1 MLGRI
6 RRRLEGEG
14 GITLVEMLIAIIVLG
29 LILTGLATTLMASL
43 VSLHS
48 DELRVRSTQLANQV
62 VEDLQAAP
70 WDQVGFYEDDTGYQ
84 AEFDGQDTVTLGS
97 ERNGNAGPVPQRL
110 IERSDVEYTVT
121 TNITWVEGSGE
132 GEARMKAFDV
142 HLAWEERG
150 SPRNHSVRAVR
161 SPTPSE
167 VAVDEDDE
175 PDEFMITSFSVNP
188 RPVPLQSPDNTAG
201 EIKVRLRTSQ
211 PADHVVQPTLAIEGA
226 GGAVDVTWG
235 SFEEDDSVDDAP
247 DGTAWTLTI
256 PPGEGQFEPGAYE
269 FIAEAASAT
278 ESDQAV
284 ETVWFVYPSD
294 ENMEI
299 QEPTF
304 EPGPFCRP
312 HGNPKSTHFAVTV
325 RFEVIG
331 ASGADS
337 AKLQFEETGQEFDA
351 DFVGLTDD
359 ERAIFEATVPGGT
372 EIEKSQAHLVLHAY
386 RQIDSQEA
394 TLAYAAEV
402 ESFNHEESCSGSE
415 P

>member
-1 MLGRI
+1 MLSRI
-6 RRRLEGEG
+6 RRRLAGDA
-14 GITLVEMLIAIIVLG
+14 GISLVEMLIAIIVLG

-48 DELRVRSTQLANQV
+48 DELRVRSSQLANQV

-70 WDQVGFYEDDTGYQ
+70 WHQVGFYEDDTGYQ
-84 AEFDGQDTVTLGS
+84 AEFDGEDTVTLGS
-97 ERNGNAGPVPQRL
+97 ERNGDPGPVPQRF

-121 TNITWVEGSGE
+121 TNITWVEVSGE

-142 HLAWEERG
+142 HLGWEERG
-150 SPRNHSVRAVR
+150 SPRSHSVRAVR
-161 SPTPSE
+161 SPTPNE
-167 VAVDEDDE
+167 VAVDEEDE
-175 PDEFMITSFSVNP
+175 PDQFEITSFSVNP
-188 RPVPLQSPDNTAG
+188 RPVPLQPPDNTAG

-211 PADHVVQPTLAIEGA
+211 PADSVVKPTLVIEGDD
-226 GGAVDVTWG
+226 GEVSETWG
-235 SFEEDDSVDDAP
+235 SFEEDDSVEDAP
-247 DGTAWTLTI
+247 EGTAWTLTI
-256 PPGEGQFEPGAYE
+256 PPGDGQFTPGAYE

-312 HGNPKSTHFAVTV
+312 NGGHKSTHFPVHV
-325 RFEVIG
+325 EFEVEG

-337 AKLQFEETGQEFDA
+337 AKLLFEESGQEFSA
-351 DFVGLTDD
+351 EFTGLTD
-359 ERAIFEATVPGGT
+359 EGATFEAVVPEDT
-372 EIEKSQAHLVLHAY
+372 EIDKSQAHLVLHAY

-394 TLAYAAEV
+394 TLAYAAAV
-402 ESFNHEESCSGSE
+402 ESTNHAEDCSGAES
-415 P
+415 